1 MAASCDTARLC
12 DYGKRW
18 GWVPET
24 PSRYTLR
31 CAGREEE
38 LLKSSTPEADLR
50 TALERHGA
58 REYEVVALSMDA
70 HRGLAA
76 LALAERKGVDHP
88 VSYAIK
94 VFDSPDWQ
102 PSGEKRRQQT
112 NVHVERTCA
121 HCQGDRFV
129 IVTEGPRM
137 YDESYAPCEKCNAG
151 ANTERWVGN
160 QRLETAA
167 A

>member
-1 MAASCDTARLC
+1 MLRKSS
-12 DYGKRW
+12 
-18 GWVPET
+18 PEA
-24 PSRYTLR
+24 TLR
-31 CAGREEE
+31 
-38 LLKSSTPEADLR
+38 S
-50 TALERHGA
+50 ALEKLGA
-58 REYEVVALSMDA
+58 REFEIVALSMDA

-76 LALAERKGVDHP
+76 LAVAQSKGVDRP
-88 VSYAIK
+88 IPYAIK
-94 VFDSPDWQ
+94 LFDSPDWQ
-102 PSGEKRRQQT
+102 PSGEKRRQAT
-112 NVHVERTCA
+112 NVVVERTCA

-137 YDESYAPCEKCNAG
+137 YDESYAPCEKCNAS